1 MFVLVDIREL
11 GLSVRDFTWALF
23 RETGVS
29 VLDAEAFGP
38 TAAGHV
44 RLGFVL
50 AEPQLEE
57 ACRRICT
64 FCARLAAAAAVK
76 VG

>member
-1 MFVLVDIREL
+1 MFMMIDVSGL
-11 GLSVRDFTWALF
+11 GMSVKDFTWALF

-38 TAAGHV
+38 TARGHV

-50 AEPQLEE
+50 AEPELEE
-57 ACRRICT
+57 ACARIAR
-64 FCARLAAAAAVK
+64 FCEARLVK
-76 VG
+76 AEA